1 MLYLYVY
8 VVNPRFYKNMLPPVE
23 FYLPKFQIDHYTLN
37 DIFEV
42 VIYQYPVND
51 YFMIIIKP
59 QKYHFFIEDGK
70 LIYHPRYSD
79 NVSKYYNCP
88 TFFEKAYQLPV
99 QDVEKEGGG
108 GGGEQ
113 QQQRK
118 NIVPKIICHRNLKYL
133 KSNIY
138 TKQIHKKSFDD
149 FCKTTDALVYSLD
162 VIKMYL
168 KRDEYHREYF
178 SRR

>member
-1 MLYLYVY
+1 
-8 VVNPRFYKNMLPPVE
+8 MLPPVE

-88 TFFEKAYQLPV
+88 TLFEKAYQLPV
-99 QDVEKEGGG
+99 HAV
-108 GGGEQ
+108 GEQ
-113 QQQRK
+113 Q
-118 NIVPKIICHRNLKYL
+118 NNMVPKIICHRNLKYL
-133 KSNIY
+133 KSNVY
-138 TKQIHKKSFDD
+138 TEQIHKKSFDD

-162 VIKMYL
+162 VIKMHL